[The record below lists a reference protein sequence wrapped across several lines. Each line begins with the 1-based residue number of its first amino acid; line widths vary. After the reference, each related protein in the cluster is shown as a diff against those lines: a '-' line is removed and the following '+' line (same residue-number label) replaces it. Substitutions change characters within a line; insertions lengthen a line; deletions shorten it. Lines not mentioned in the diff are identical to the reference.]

1 MGLEH
6 GGVLTIG
13 AVVAALVV
21 AGCGGDDDGDATTT
35 AAPKAAAPTTPAPA
49 AHTTTTPPVAGTV
62 RASAAVARAAT
73 QLDKQKG
80 VAVSTR
86 GEVVT
91 NGKTTT
97 VKGKGA
103 INRATGRGA
112 FTITTVLS
120 GTPIVVREVS
130 DGRAVYFT
138 GKVFAN
144 RLPGKRS
151 WMKIDLVKAAEAE
164 GFDPSTLGTNGPSQD
179 PSQVLDYLKGATTA
193 KKVGTEEIRG
203 VATTHY
209 RFDADLDKAVAKS
222 RSKLTKA
229 TLAKLQST
237 LGSAETIPVDVWLDA
252 RHRVLRERVRY
263 TATIKGLSSALDFT
277 TDFSDFGVP
286 VKVDTPPASDTVD
299 GLKLLEQANAAKQQ
313 QEQNG

>member
-1 MGLEH
+1 
-6 GGVLTIG
+6 
-13 AVVAALVV
+13 VVAALAV
-21 AGCGGDDDGDATTT
+21 AGCGGDDGGDATTT
-35 AAPKAAAPTTPAPA
+35 AAAPKAAVPTTPAPA
-49 AHTTTTPPVAGTV
+49 QTTTTTTPAAGTAE
-62 RASAAVARAAT
+62 ASHAVARAAT
-73 QLDKQKG
+73 QLDERKAG

-91 NGKTTT
+91 NGQTTT
-97 VKGKGA
+97 VKGKGVV
-103 INRATGRGA
+103 NRANGRGA
-112 FTITTVLS
+112 FKITTVLS

-144 RLPGKRS
+144 RLPGGRS
-151 WMKIDLVKAAEAE
+151 WMKIDLVKAAEAK

-179 PSQVLDYLKGATTA
+179 PSQVLDYLKGATAA

-203 VATTHY
+203 VPTTHY
-209 RFDADLDKAVAKS
+209 RFDADLDKAIARS
-222 RSKLTKA
+222 RSKLAKA
-229 TLAKLQST
+229 TLGKLQST
-237 LGSAETIPVDVWLDA
+237 LGGAETIPVDVWLDA

-277 TDFSDFGVP
+277 TDFSHFGVP

-313 QEQNG
+313 QQNG